1 MRGWCHILDV
11 VDALDLSPIEASA
24 KGRLYR
30 KLRTQRGRE
39 EYARR
44 KVIPEPVFGQIRI
57 GQGFQ
62 QFLLR
67 GLDKVQAEWS
77 LVCAGH
83 NLLKIWRAGGTI
95 SA

>member
-1 MRGWCHILDV
+1 M
-11 VDALDLSPIEASA
+11 SA
-24 KGRLYR
+24 TKQYREWLPHQPPDQQHLPPLVEQIRRNCGR
-30 KLRTQRGRE
+30 RGRE

>member
-1 MRGWCHILDV
+1 MNTTHFLRRAW
-11 VDALDLSPIEASA
+11 
-24 KGRLYR
+24 GRPVHR
-30 KLRTQRGRE
+30 HQ
-39 EYARR
+39 YARR